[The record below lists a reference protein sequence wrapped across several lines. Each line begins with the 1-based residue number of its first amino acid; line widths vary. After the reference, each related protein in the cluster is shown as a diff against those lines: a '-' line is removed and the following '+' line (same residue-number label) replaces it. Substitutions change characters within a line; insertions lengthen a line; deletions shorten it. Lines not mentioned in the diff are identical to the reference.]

1 MKARLAVALLVS
13 AGIAA
18 AGVAQAQPADQCL
31 RMQVSATGETAMWN
45 HQAEA
50 EKSAINAWTAQAAKQ
65 AGAAY
70 SQWDKAR
77 AKSVSCDLASKSTVR
92 CTARGTPCK

>member
-1 MKARLAVALLVS
+1 MKARLALLAL
-13 AGIAA
+13 AGLAA
-18 AGVAQAQPADQCL
+18 AGMAHAQPADQCL

-50 EKSAINAWTAQAAKQ
+50 EKSAISAWTAQAAKQ

-70 SQWDKAR
+70 SQWDKAKG
-77 AKSVSCDLASKSTVR
+77 KSVKCDLASKSTVR
-92 CTARGTPCK
+92 CTAKGTPCK